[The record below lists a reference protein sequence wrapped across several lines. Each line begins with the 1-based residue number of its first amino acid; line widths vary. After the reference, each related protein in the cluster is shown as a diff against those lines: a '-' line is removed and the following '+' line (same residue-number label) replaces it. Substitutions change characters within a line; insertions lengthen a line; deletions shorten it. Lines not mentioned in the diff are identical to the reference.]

1 MAERKTVQKGT
12 RSGRSGA
19 SKVNTNKAKEKKPP
33 KERTPM
39 DPTLKGT
46 LIGLALLV
54 FGILSALSLW
64 SSRENNLC
72 GVAGRGMH
80 YIFCLLFGFA
90 AFFLPAYFCMMG
102 GHFLWKKKIP
112 VASYVLGALF
122 FVLLAATI
130 HIFAYH
136 YDTVNNLGFYIT
148 PQNALDM
155 GKDGH
160 GGGLFGFLLAMALNK
175 FIGFIGGAIVLIA
188 ASVGVFLAATKMLP
202 VIWIKN
208 GLGHLSAWLHERKE
222 ATEAALSE
230 AEEEAL
236 VEKVKKNRKKAEAES
251 EEEPAEPESAEE
263 GATVSLNADEIEDIN
278 REMEEIKIN
287 TPTPIEEYEDEQ
299 LGLSEALG
307 EGGKPLEEA
316 EEDAGETA
324 EEEEKEET
332 DEPGP
337 IPVEIDPEYE
347 LLPYTFPSI
356 NILQKPS
363 PGAAK
368 INGDDLRELAK
379 KLVSA
384 LHSFGVEAKVLE
396 VTKGPS
402 VTRFELQP
410 AEGVRVNRIT
420 ALADDIAMTLAAT
433 AVRIEAPIPGKSAVG
448 IEIPNKDISSVL
460 LREVIQSKEFQ
471 DHPSKIAIGLGKD
484 IEGNVIVQDMEKL
497 THLLIAGATGSGK
510 SVCINTIVCSIL
522 YKADPNEVKLLMVDP
537 KVVELEVYNGIP
549 HLLIPVVTDP
559 RRAAGAL
566 NWAVQEMERRYGLF
580 AKYHVRNI
588 KGYNEAMESV
598 SGRKMEQ
605 IIIIIDELADLMTVA
620 SREVETAIQRLAQ
633 KARAAGMH
641 LILATQ
647 RPSVNVVTGVI
658 KANIPSRLSFA
669 VASAVDS
676 RTILDSIG
684 AEKLLGK
691 GDMLL
696 LPSGASK
703 PTRIQGCF
711 VSDREVEEIV
721 DFVKMETESIYM
733 QDIVDQMNSAD
744 QSSEGPDP
752 GDADEFLT
760 QAIEFVVDAGEA
772 STSSIQR
779 KFKVGYS
786 RAGRIVDQM
795 EERGII
801 GPKVGS
807 KPREVLITK
816 QQFYEMYMNEDYNAE

>member
-1 MAERKTVQKGT
+1 MAERKVLSKDQVKNKKKTSTPSKKTGSASTKKEGMNSQFKGFLA
-12 RSGRSGA
+12 G
-19 SKVNTNKAKEKKPP
+19 VI
-33 KERTPM
+33 
-39 DPTLKGT
+39 LFCF
-46 LIGLALLV
+46 GLLLLFSV
-54 FGILSALSLW
+54 W
-64 SSRENNLC
+64 SSVDKNLC
-72 GVAGRGMH
+72 GVIGKGLH
-80 YIFCLLFGFA
+80 YVFCWLFGWSAKLLPFY
-90 AFFLPAYFCMMG
+90 FLVMG
-102 GHFLWKKKIP
+102 GHFVWKRIIPKKPYI
-112 VASYVLGALF
+112 LGGICYP
-122 FVLLAATI
+122 LLSACI
-130 HIFAYH
+130 HLFAYH
-136 YDTVNNLGFYIT
+136 YDKHGFYRDG
-148 PQNALDM
+148 PKLALEQAV
-155 GKDGH
+155 DGR
-160 GGGLFGFLLAMALNK
+160 GGGLLGIIFSQSLYKL
-175 FIGFIGGAIVLIA
+175 IGFIGSAIVLIA
-188 ASVGVFLAATKMLP
+188 ALLVVFLFATEMKPL
-202 VIWIKN
+202 IWAKN
-208 GLGHLSAWLHERKE
+208 GCITLSAWFHEKKE
-222 ATEAALSE
+222 EAARQRE
-230 AEEEAL
+230 AEELIERNKEL
-236 VEKVKKNRKKAEAES
+236 RRRKSSDADEES
-251 EEEPAEPESAEE
+251 EKTEEKIAL
-263 GATVSLNADEIEDIN
+263 GADDIDAIN
-278 REMEEIKIN
+278 REMDEIKIH
-287 TPTPIEEYEDEQ
+287 TPAEIEEYDDAQ
-299 LGLSEALG
+299 LGMKEALG
-307 EGGKPLEEA
+307 EEGKPLSDESDTKEES
-316 EEDAGETA
+316 AG
-324 EEEEKEET
+324 EEKE
-332 DEPGP
+332 DNSA
-337 IPVEIDPEYE
+337 IPVEIDTDFEI
-347 LLPYTFPSI
+347 LPYTYPPMDLLMKPTPGSI
-356 NILQKPS
+356 
-363 PGAAK
+363 A
-368 INGDDLRELAK
+368 INGDDLRESAK

-396 VTKGPS
+396 VVKGPS

-420 ALADDIAMTLAAT
+420 SLADDIAMTLAAT

-448 IEIPNKDISSVL
+448 IEIPNKDVSSVL
-460 LREVIQSKEFQ
+460 LREVLQSKEFQ
-471 DHPSKIAIGLGKD
+471 NHPSKIAVGLGKD
-484 IEGNVIVQDMEKL
+484 IEGNVIVQDIEKL

-566 NWAVQEMERRYGLF
+566 NWAVQEMERRYGEF

-588 KGYNEAMESV
+588 KGFNKEMDAV
-598 SGRKMEQ
+598 GGRKMEQ
-605 IIIIIDELADLMTVA
+605 IVIIIDELADLMTVA

-669 VASAVDS
+669 VASVVDS
-676 RTILDSIG
+676 RTILDMGG

-696 LPSGASK
+696 LPAGASK

-711 VSDREVEEIV
+711 VDDKEVEKIV
-721 DFVKMETESIYM
+721 EFVKTESESIYM
-733 QDIVDQMNSAD
+733 QDIIDQMNHAD
-744 QSSEGPDP
+744 QSTEAEDP
-752 GDADEFLT
+752 GDADDLLP
-760 QAIEFVVDAGEA
+760 QAIEFVVEAGEA

-816 QQFYEMYMNEDYNAE
+816 QEFYEMSTNMDFNAE

>member
-1 MAERKTVQKGT
+1 MNPA
-12 RSGRSGA
+12 
-19 SKVNTNKAKEKKPP
+19 
-33 KERTPM
+33 
-39 DPTLKGT
+39 LKGS
-46 LIGLALLV
+46 LIGIALIA
-54 FGILSALSLW
+54 FGILSALSVW
-64 SSRENNLC
+64 SPLENNLC
-72 GVAGRGMH
+72 GIAGYGMH
-80 YIFCLLFGFA
+80 YFFCFLLGFA
-90 AFFLPAYFCMMG
+90 GFFLPIYFLVMG
-102 GHFLWKKKIP
+102 GHFLWKKKVP
-112 VASYVLGALF
+112 AGCYVLGAVFLI
-122 FVLLAATI
+122 LLAGSI

-136 YDTVNNLGFYIT
+136 HDAVNQLGFYST
-148 PQNALDM
+148 PQNALQM
-155 GKDGH
+155 GVEGH
-160 GGGLFGFLLAMALNK
+160 GGGLFGFLFAMALTK
-175 FIGFIGGAIVLIA
+175 FIGFIGGAVVLIA
-188 ASVGVFLAATKMLP
+188 ASLAAFLAATKMLP
-202 VIWIKN
+202 AIWIKN
-208 GLGHLSAWLHERKE
+208 GLVYLSAWLHERRE
-222 ATEAALSE
+222 AAEAALMEEEEEELVEQVKKKRKKKELAEDDEADEPSDE
-230 AEEEAL
+230 AEE
-236 VEKVKKNRKKAEAES
+236 R
-251 EEEPAEPESAEE
+251 
-263 GATVSLNADEIEDIN
+263 VSLDPDEIDDIN

-287 TPTPIEEYEDEQ
+287 TPTPVEEYEDEE
-299 LGLSEALG
+299 LDLSEDSG
-307 EGGKPLEEA
+307 EGGTPLSEETS
-316 EEDAGETA
+316 ENEGR
-324 EEEEKEET
+324 EEKDEEQE
-332 DEPGP
+332 DNSA
-337 IPVEIDPEYE
+337 IPVEIEPAYE
-347 LLPYTFPSI
+347 LLPYTFPPI
-356 NILQKPS
+356 GMLQKPN

-368 INGDDLRELAK
+368 VNGDDLRELAK

-566 NWAVQEMERRYGLF
+566 NWAVQEMERRYALF

-733 QDIVDQMNSAD
+733 QDIVDQMNHAD

-816 QQFYEMYMNEDYNAE
+816 QQFYEMFMNEDYNA

>member
-12 RSGRSGA
+12 RAGKSGGA
-19 SKVNTNKAKEKKPP
+19 QTRTKKADTKKGKEK

-46 LIGLALLV
+46 LIGIALLC
-54 FGILSALSLW
+54 FGVLSALALW
-64 SSRENNLC
+64 SPLENNLC
-72 GVAGRGMH
+72 GMAGYGMH
-80 YIFCLLFGFA
+80 YFFCFLLGFA
-90 AFFLPAYFCMMG
+90 AFLLPLYFLMMG

-112 VASYVLGALF
+112 AGYYVVGIVFLI
-122 FVLLAATI
+122 LLAATI

-136 YDTVNNLGFYIT
+136 HDSVNQLGYYQT
-148 PQNALDM
+148 PQMALDQ
-155 GKDGH
+155 GALYGR
-160 GGGLFGFLLAMALNK
+160 GGGLFGFLIAMLLYK
-175 FIGFIGGAIVLIA
+175 FIGFIGGAVVLIA
-188 ASVGVFLAATKMLP
+188 ATLAAFLAATKMQP
-202 VIWIKN
+202 IVWIKN
-208 GLGHLSAWLHERKE
+208 GLVYLSAWLHERKE
-222 ATEAALSE
+222 AAEAALL
-230 AEEEAL
+230 EEEEEEL
-236 VEKVKKNRKKAEAES
+236 VEKVKKKRKKAADEEEADEPSEEAEKI
-251 EEEPAEPESAEE
+251 
-263 GATVSLNADEIEDIN
+263 SLDPDEIDDIN

-299 LGLSEALG
+299 LGLSEVLG
-307 EGGKPLEEA
+307 ENGKPLPEEPLA
-316 EEDAGETA
+316 EDSLI
-324 EEEEKEET
+324 EEEKEEK
-332 DEPGP
+332 EEEQGA
-337 IPVEIDPEYE
+337 IPVEIEPEYE
-347 LLPYTFPSI
+347 LIPYTFPSI
-356 NILQKPS
+356 NILQKPN
-363 PGAAK
+363 PGAAS

-384 LHSFGVEAKVLE
+384 LRSFGVDAKVLE

-448 IEIPNKDISSVL
+448 IEIPNKDVSSVL

-471 DHPSKIAIGLGKD
+471 DHPSKIAVGLGKD
-484 IEGNVIVQDMEKL
+484 IEGNVIVQDIEKL

-588 KGYNEAMESV
+588 KGYNEAMASV
-598 SGRKMEQ
+598 DGRKMEQ

-696 LPSGASK
+696 LPAGASK

-721 DFVKMETESIYM
+721 EFVKMETESIYM
-733 QDIVDQMNSAD
+733 QDIVDQMNHAD
-744 QSSEGPDP
+744 QSSDGPES

-816 QQFYEMYMNEDYNAE
+816 QQFYEMFMNEDYNAE